1 LPYYLYCLR
10 RRALL
15 RFFIYS
21 TISLRKPQRRAMKK
35 ARAGAKRHK
44 YWLRQAA

>member
-21 TISLRKPQRRAMKK
+21 TIKPRSRTVTTESDVYPLGG
-35 ARAGAKRHK
+35 R
-44 YWLRQAA
+44 LL